1 MVLGQIVDSI
11 DAGLLYAPNWDYHR
25 KSEMM
30 IQRLIDSFKEYSTE
44 VSEIIHASCMSPR
57 KRGNK
62 LMTNEKLP
70 ERVGVAAAINAAWNR
85 YFPKEISIYASD

>member
-30 IQRLIDSFKEYSTE
+30 IQRLIDSFKEYPTE

-62 LMTNEKLP
+62 IMPDEKLP
-70 ERVGVAAAINAAWNR
+70 ERVGVAAAINAA
-85 YFPKEISIYASD
+85 